1 MIVIAICRESR
12 VLRLLSFLAFSSAV
26 PPLADTDLKFELGM
40 AVGIDRVCFHAHLGR
55 NYHRDARETIVPSY
69 KSLYAGVDGAG
80 GVGPIDAESV
90 TRV

>member
-1 MIVIAICRESR
+1 M
-12 VLRLLSFLAFSSAV
+12 LRLPAFLSFSNAV
-26 PPLADTDLKFELGM
+26 PPLADIDLKFEWEM
-40 AVGIDRVCFHAHLGR
+40 AAGIDRVLFHVHLGR
-55 NYHRDARETIVPSY
+55 NYHRDVRETIVPSY